1 MWQRLKTFIHK
12 EFTKFVTIYT
22 PENMTAV
29 LPLKQQTGLVI
40 N

>member
-1 MWQRLKTFIHK
+1 MLKTFIHRN
-12 EFTKFVTIYT
+12 FPKFVTIYT

-40 N
+40 S